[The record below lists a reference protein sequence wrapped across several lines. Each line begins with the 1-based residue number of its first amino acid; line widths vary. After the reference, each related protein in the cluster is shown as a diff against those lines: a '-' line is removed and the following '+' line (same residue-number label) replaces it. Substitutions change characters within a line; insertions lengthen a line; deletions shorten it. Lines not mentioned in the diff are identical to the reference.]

1 MVLEV
6 LQAKC
11 GSEDKYSGLD
21 QVAEGVSLI
30 RDDVWAGQ
38 WGEVSPPPPSWCR
51 WRGVAGPI
59 PTKCGKG
66 LPKN

>member
-38 WGEVSPPPPSWCR
+38 WGEVSPPPHLL
-51 WRGVAGPI
+51 GVG
-59 PTKCGKG
+59 GG
-66 LPKN
+66 E